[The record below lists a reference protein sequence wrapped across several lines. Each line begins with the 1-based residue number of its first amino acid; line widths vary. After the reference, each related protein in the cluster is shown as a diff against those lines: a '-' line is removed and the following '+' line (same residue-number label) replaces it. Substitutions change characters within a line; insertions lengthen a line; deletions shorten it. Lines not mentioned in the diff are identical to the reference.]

1 MFVRIKNTLLSFPC
15 DSLVKNPPA
24 NARDTGNASLI
35 PWVEKI
41 RWRRK
46 WQPTPVVLPAESY
59 GHRSLAGYSPQ
70 GRKVLDTT
78 KHVHKAKDIII
89 YVLLL
94 GKLWF
99 VQFYFQHLLQDLTFI
114 DLIK

>member
-1 MFVRIKNTLLSFPC
+1 MQETQEMR
-15 DSLVKNPPA
+15 
-24 NARDTGNASLI
+24 LI

-41 RWRRK
+41 CWRRK

-59 GHRSLAGYSPQ
+59 GERSLAGYSPQ
-70 GRKVLDTT
+70 GHKVLDTT
-78 KHVHKAKDIII
+78 KNVHKAKDIII

-94 GKLWF
+94 GKWWF